1 MLGHG
6 KLCRF
11 QIHHPMS
18 LGDVLAA
25 LFFGKLRQ
33 ARPRQAQA
41 IPGDEMKP
49 GTSGRKPADSAQT
62 NQNRKP
68 VETARVLVK

>member
-11 QIHHPMS
+11 ELHHPMS
-18 LGDVLAA
+18 LGDILAA
-25 LFFGKLRQ
+25 LFRGMS
-33 ARPRQAQA
+33 RQAQA
-41 IPGDEMKP
+41 FLGVGKKP
-49 GTSGRKPADSAQT
+49 EPSGREPADSAQI